1 MSTLAI
7 GRFSTAAALRAGIS
21 VTLAVS
27 GLIHAELYVHGYR
40 YVPTIGLA
48 FLAQASVFVA
58 LAILIAVGGPS
69 WLRWAAG
76 LGALALVAFALSR
89 TIGIFGFVEHGWE
102 PAPRVLVSVIAEAL
116 TVVLC
121 AAAASGSSVI
131 PESCVVGRASST
143 FGTDDTSATAPV
155 LRFCLASL
163 GRSRPRDVGLAGN
176 RTLTAR
182 SWHTSGASEGL
193 GLVEAY
199 FMENVEYPS
208 NLLYNSIFHVH
219 TGGGESSM

>member
-58 LAILIAVGGPS
+58 LAILIVVGAPS
-69 WLRWAAG
+69 WLQWAAG
-76 LGALALVAFALSR
+76 LGAFGSLVALALSR
-89 TIGIFGFVEHGWE
+89 TIGIIGFVEHGWE
-102 PAPRVLVSVIAEAL
+102 PAPQVLVSVIAEVL

-121 AAAASGSSVI
+121 AAAV
-131 PESCVVGRASST
+131 
-143 FGTDDTSATAPV
+143 
-155 LRFCLASL
+155 
-163 GRSRPRDVGLAGN
+163 
-176 RTLTAR
+176 LTAR
-182 SWHTSGASEGL
+182 GARK
-193 GLVEAY
+193 V
-199 FMENVEYPS
+199 
-208 NLLYNSIFHVH
+208 
-219 TGGGESSM
+219 

>member
-58 LAILIAVGGPS
+58 LAILIVVGGPS
-69 WLRWAAG
+69 WLQWAAG
-76 LGALALVAFALSR
+76 LGALGSLTAFALSR

-102 PAPRVLVSVIAEAL
+102 PAPRVLVSVIAEVL
-116 TVVLC
+116 TIVLC
-121 AAAASGSSVI
+121 AAAV
-131 PESCVVGRASST
+131 
-143 FGTDDTSATAPV
+143 
-155 LRFCLASL
+155 
-163 GRSRPRDVGLAGN
+163 
-176 RTLTAR
+176 LTAR
-182 SWHTSGASEGL
+182 GARP
-193 GLVEAY
+193 V
-199 FMENVEYPS
+199 
-208 NLLYNSIFHVH
+208 
-219 TGGGESSM
+219 